1 MKHVV
6 AFSVAFYFLSTTMQ
20 FHFQIYIAKHVGAS
34 RKCKITLKGDYIGGL
49 LHIVFVRETHMQ
61 CGQWT

>member
-1 MKHVV
+1 
-6 AFSVAFYFLSTTMQ
+6 MQ